1 VKKQLAVS
9 ALVVDFN
16 LYPRNTVQEVH
27 VSDLVRALESGAMLP
42 PIVIEKSTGRIVD
55 GVHRRLAVLKHSGPD
70 TVIDVDAR
78 DFKSDAELFLEA
90 VRLNSMHGRKLDRAD
105 QTRIVLKLQEFQVPP
120 QSISMAL
127 HVPEATV
134 QMLALRFVTDS
145 SGEQHPQKR
154 GIEHLRGQQLSDAQ
168 LSALK
173 TVRSAE
179 AGRLALELTRLI
191 DNDLVDLEDRDVLVR
206 FQSLAK
212 SLAGCIKQIKKAS

>member
-1 VKKQLAVS
+1 
-9 ALVVDFN
+9 
-16 LYPRNTVQEVH
+16 
-27 VSDLVRALESGAMLP
+27 
-42 PIVIEKSTGRIVD
+42 
-55 GVHRRLAVLKHSGPD
+55 
-70 TVIDVDAR
+70 
-78 DFKSDAELFLEA
+78 
-90 VRLNSMHGRKLDRAD
+90 
-105 QTRIVLKLQEFQVPP
+105 
-120 QSISMAL
+120 MAL